1 MSCKGE
7 KNQKTKTTSATISL
21 SFQYPWSILILC
33 CKVLLSS
40 LYLLQV
46 IISYSAF
53 PTLLQYMQS
62 CDPSKCLAKFYL
74 NPNFLN
80 PEEIANCHK
89 LNPPKSIS
97 HSAVLP
103 TLLQIQHNCIF
114 YLPSKSISFKPV
126 IFPTSILSPHRL
138 DLVYLDYTHRK
149 FLLFMLRDAKHV
161 NNRAVG
167 ECIH

>member
-1 MSCKGE
+1 MSCKG
-7 KNQKTKTTSATISL
+7 KKTKQLKPLSVSATISL
-21 SFQYPWSILILC
+21 SSQYPWSILILC
-33 CKVLLSS
+33 CKVFLSS
-40 LYLLQV
+40 SYLLQV

-62 CDPSKCLAKFYL
+62 CEPSKYLAKFYL

-80 PEEIANCHK
+80 PEEIANFHK
-89 LNPPKSIS
+89 LNPPKSVS

-138 DLVYLDYTHRK
+138 DLFYLDYTHRK
-149 FLLFMLRDAKHV
+149 FQLFMLRCKT
-161 NNRAVG
+161 
-167 ECIH
+167 CK